1 MSDLPQTDWSM
12 LHDLGGGEDARGRAM
27 ERLVRRY
34 WGAIYAYIRRTGRDV
49 HESSDLTQG
58 FITTV
63 ILERDLGGR
72 ADRARG
78 RFRSLLLTSLRNYLH
93 ERHRH
98 ESRRKRTS
106 IDEKT
111 RAAAFPQ
118 IDVDAAEGRNYD
130 TPEAAFSYH
139 WSAALVRAVLD
150 KVRTACLRDGLEMH
164 WAVFDARV
172 ARPLLF
178 GESAP
183 TMGEL
188 VERFDLPGSAQVSNM
203 LITVKR
209 RFARTLRE
217 EVAAT
222 VASENEVE
230 DELRELLKDLERRRR
245 G

>member
-12 LHDLGGGEDARGRAM
+12 LHDLHGGESAREQAM

-63 ILERDLGGR
+63 ILERNLGQR
-72 ADRARG
+72 ADKSRG

-98 ESRRKRTS
+98 EARRKRS
-106 IDEKT
+106 GGDE
-111 RAAAFPQ
+111 RPGGAAFQPF
-118 IDVDAAEGRNYD
+118 DVDAAEGRNYD

-139 WSAALVRAVLD
+139 WSAALVRAVLE
-150 KVRTACLRDGLEMH
+150 KVRTGCLRDGLEMH
-164 WAVFDARV
+164 WSVFDARV

-178 GESAP
+178 GEPAP
-183 TMGEL
+183 PMQEL
-188 VERFDLPGSAQVSNM
+188 IDRFDLPGSAQASNM

-209 RFARTLRE
+209 RFARAIRE

-222 VASENEVE
+222 VASEDEVE
-230 DELRELLKDLERRRR
+230 DELLELLKDLERRR